1 MSHIQS
7 VQGTLT
13 MASIFNSQPQVHVA
27 SKIDTKL
34 YLGNVLDINGVRGI
48 ATGIVGWH
56 ACTTLEE
63 WPHHGGWI
71 TRADHEG

>member
-27 SKIDTKL
+27 SKIDAKL
-34 YLGNVLDINGVRGI
+34 HLGNVLDINGVRGI
-48 ATGIVGWH
+48 AT
-56 ACTTLEE
+56 
-63 WPHHGGWI
+63 
-71 TRADHEG
+71 